1 MFGRK
6 KVKREEYDQKLL
18 QDLERLKE
26 EVASLRKIMKH
37 SVDMSTTGAVDLAK
51 AECKYFY
58 LLREARYRNISA
70 R

>member
-1 MFGRK
+1 LFGRK
-6 KVKREEYDQKLL
+6 KVKRDEYDQKLL

-37 SVDMSTTGAVDLAK
+37 SVDMSSTGANDLAI

-58 LLREARYRNISA
+58 LLREARYRNLSA